1 MILVIDNFD
10 SFVFNLARYC
20 ECLGHAVQVTRNNQ
34 ITLKEIRKLAPDAI
48 LLSPGPCTPNE
59 AGLSLEIV
67 EEFAGHIPI
76 LGICLGHQTIA
87 QAFGG
92 TVDRS
97 PEPMHGR
104 VSLIEHANLSVFAG
118 LPNPMKVCRY
128 HSLVATPD
136 TLPNELEVLA
146 KTPQNIVMAIQ
157 HREYPV
163 VGLQFHP
170 ESILTDYGFEL
181 LQQFFDLYCIQ
192 PQTSPRPISELKSQ
206 ELACE
211 PPAHSTDESS
221 ATQHSYSSPRSST
234 WQTPSHTCE
243 QRVSTPDACRVPLPM
258 RKSGAP

>member
-34 ITLKEIRKLAPDAI
+34 ITLNEIRKLAPDAI

-59 AGLSLEIV
+59 AGISLEIV

-92 TVDRS
+92 MVDRS

-104 VSLIEHANLSVFAG
+104 VSLIEHTNRSVFAE
-118 LPNPMKVCRY
+118 LPSPMKVCRY
-128 HSLVATPD
+128 HSLVASPD
-136 TLPNELEVLA
+136 TLPDELEVLA

-181 LQQFFDLYCIQ
+181 LQQFFELHGIQ
-192 PQTSPRPISELKSQ
+192 PQTSPRPVSELKSQ

-211 PPAHSTDESS
+211 PPPHSIDESS
-221 ATQHSYSSPRSST
+221 ATHHSHSSPWSST
-234 WQTPSHTCE
+234 PQATLHTCE
-243 QRVSTPDACRVPLPM
+243 QRVSTTDACCVPLPTKK
-258 RKSGAP
+258 RGAP